1 LINIRLLYHIGK
13 ESKRIFR
20 KYRQNA
26 RFLIRGGTV
35 KKDVRAAGVIRT
47 EIRKTDIF
55 PHDKLNFA
63 LKSPEN
69 PVKKDNLSKRRE
81 KRFVIY

>member
-1 LINIRLLYHIGK
+1 
-13 ESKRIFR
+13 
-20 KYRQNA
+20 
-26 RFLIRGGTV
+26 V